1 MLNASDNELITR
13 TGPGTPMGALFRRF
27 WIPALL
33 ASELPKP
40 DGVPVA
46 FGLLGEKLVAFR
58 DSTGQVGVLEARCPH
73 RHASLFWGRNEE
85 GGLRCAYHGWKFDRA
100 GACLDM
106 PAEPVD
112 SPYKDAVKAVAYET
126 REAGGLIWVYMG
138 PKDKR
143 PEFPDFEWTLVGED
157 QRLVTKRLQLCNYL
171 QNLEGEVD
179 TAHVNFL
186 HRELRSPDPSTTVP
200 GLQRESRKPDQSIL
214 PPGNLARKQ
223 FLISETDFGLVA
235 MARSEEPDDEYYWRM
250 TPFILPSF
258 TIIPSGIDEANTWTA
273 IIPIDDHRAWGFTA
287 TWHHARPLDEAE
299 VENVTGGGGVHVHV
313 DPETFLPLA
322 NKANHYLIDRD
333 LQVSQSFTGIFG
345 VRNQDLAVQEDQD
358 GTICRRDEEHLG
370 VTDRGIVGTRRLL
383 LKLAKDLQKGIDP
396 PQVAHPRAF
405 RVRSVTATV
414 PRSLDPVELFA
425 SGQPQAADAQAL
437 GAAY

>member
-1 MLNASDNELITR
+1 VLNASDNELITR

-27 WIPALL
+27 WVPALL
-33 ASELPKP
+33 STELPEP

-46 FGLLGEKLVAFR
+46 FGLLGEELVAFR
-58 DSTGQVGVLEARCPH
+58 DSAGQVGILEARCPH

-85 GGLRCAYHGWKFDRA
+85 GGLRCAYHGWKFDV
-100 GACLDM
+100 GGTCLDM
-106 PAEPVD
+106 PAEPID
-112 SPYKDAVKAVAYET
+112 SNYSDAVRALAYPT
-126 REAGGLIWVYMG
+126 REAGGLIWAYMG
-138 PKDKR
+138 PKDLK

-186 HRELRSPDPSTTVP
+186 HRVLRTPDQGLAAP
-200 GLQRESRKPDQSIL
+200 GLQREARTPGQSIM

-235 MARSEEPDDEYYWRM
+235 MARSEEPDDRYYWRM

-258 TIIPSGIDEANTWTA
+258 TIIPSGSDEANTWTGVV
-273 IIPIDDHRAWGFTA
+273 PIDDHNAWGFTA
-287 TWHHARPLDEAE
+287 TWHHARPLDSEE
-299 VENVTGGGGVHVHV
+299 IESVTGGGGVHVHV

-322 NKANHYLIDRD
+322 NKGNHYLIDRE
-333 LQVSQSFTGIFG
+333 LQATRSFTGIFG

-383 LKLAKDLQKGIDP
+383 LKLAKDLQKGIEP
-396 PQVAHPRAF
+396 PHAGHPQAF
-405 RVRSVTATV
+405 RVRSLTATA
-414 PRSLDPVELFA
+414 PRALDPVELFR
-425 SGQPQAADAQAL
+425 SGQPEAAEAQAL
-437 GAAY
+437 GAAF

>member
-1 MLNASDNELITR
+1 VLNASDNELITR

-27 WIPALL
+27 WVPGLL
-33 ASELPKP
+33 STELPKA

-46 FGLLGEKLVAFR
+46 FALLGERLVAFR
-58 DSTGQVGVLEARCPH
+58 DTTGQVGILEARCPH

-85 GGLRCAYHGWKFDRA
+85 GGLRCAYHGWKFDRT
-100 GACLDM
+100 GTCLDM
-106 PAEPVD
+106 PAEPID
-112 SPYKDAVKAVAYET
+112 SNYKEAVRAVAYPT
-126 REAGGLIWVYMG
+126 HEAGGLIWVYMG
-138 PKDKR
+138 PKDKQ

-186 HRELRSPDPSTTVP
+186 HRVLREPEQSTTVP
-200 GLQRESRKPDQSIL
+200 GLQRESRMPGQSIM

-235 MARSEEPDDEYYWRM
+235 MARSEEPNDEYYWRM
-250 TPFILPSF
+250 TPFVLPSF

-273 IIPIDDHRAWGFTA
+273 VIPIDDHNAWGFTA
-287 TWHHARPLDEAE
+287 TWHHARPLNEAE
-299 VENVTGGGGVHVHV
+299 IEGVTSGAGVHVHV
-313 DPETFLPLA
+313 DPQSFLPLA
-322 NKANHYLIDRD
+322 NKGNNYLIDRE
-333 LQVSQSFTGIFG
+333 LQATRSFTGIFG

-358 GTICRRDEEHLG
+358 GTICCRDEEHLG

-396 PQVAHPRAF
+396 PHVQHPQAF
-405 RVRSVTATV
+405 RVRSVTATR
-414 PRSLDPVELFA
+414 PRSLDPVELFR
-425 SGQPQAADAQAL
+425 SGQYEAAEAQAL
-437 GAAY
+437 GAAF

>member
-33 ASELPKP
+33 STELPKP

-46 FGLLGEKLVAFR
+46 FGLLGERLVAFR
-58 DSTGQVGVLEARCPH
+58 DTSGRVGILEARCPH

-85 GGLRCAYHGWKFDRA
+85 DGLRCAYHGWKFDIT
-100 GACLDM
+100 GTCLDM
-106 PAEPVD
+106 PAEPID
-112 SPYKDAVKAVAYET
+112 SNYKNAVRAVAYDT
-126 REAGGLIWVYMG
+126 HEAGGLVWVYMG
-138 PKDKR
+138 PKDKK

-179 TAHVNFL
+179 TGHVNFL
-186 HRELRSPDPSTTVP
+186 HRVLRAPDESLAAP
-200 GLQRESRKPDQSIL
+200 GLQRESRSPGQSIM

-223 FLISETDFGLVA
+223 FLLSETDFGLVA
-235 MARSEEPDDEYYWRM
+235 MARSEEPDDQYYWRM
-250 TPFILPSF
+250 TPFVLPSF
-258 TIIPSGIDEANTWTA
+258 TIIPSGPEEANTWTA
-273 IIPIDDHRAWGFTA
+273 VVPIDDHNAWGFTA
-287 TWHHARPLDEAE
+287 TWHHARPLNEE
-299 VENVTGGGGVHVHV
+299 EIESVTGGGGVHVHV
-313 DPETFLPLA
+313 DPQTFLPLA
-322 NKANHYLIDRD
+322 NKTNNYLIDRE
-333 LQVSQSFTGIFG
+333 LQATRSFTGIFG

-370 VTDRGIVGTRRLL
+370 VTDRGIVGMRRLL

-396 PQVAHPRAF
+396 PQVEHPQAF
-405 RVRSVTATV
+405 RVRSLTATV
-414 PRSLDPVELFA
+414 ARSADPVELFR
-425 SGQPQAADAQAL
+425 SGQYQAAEAQAL